1 MRTAL
6 QGVHRRFVALVV
18 IVGIAPIGAIEAQS
32 AVESGPWV
40 RVNQVGYLP
49 GDVKIAIL
57 SSATPLEGEF
67 TVGDLKAPIGDDQG
81 AWGPFAHNY
90 RLDFSPLKR
99 TGCYRIQYAQVE
111 SPEFGVG
118 DDVYRNEAIPALVEF
133 LQLQRCGFNPITQK
147 PCHQQDA
154 IDTETGARV
163 DLVGG
168 WHDAADRLKHMI
180 TTTYCAAALMLSE
193 SEPAKAEGHYGADLV
208 RKLHPR
214 ADVIYIQIG
223 DDRDHRPPN
232 TLWHDDQSDYGHG
245 AGGPRAAWPALGKPQ
260 GPKYEN
266 TSTGVSSIA
275 GRSAA
280 AMAIAGD
287 VQMARS
293 MYALA
298 KARRGYAQS
307 IPVLAPYYY
316 MEKSYFDD
324 LEWAAIELY
333 RATKEPEFLA
343 EAIQWAD
350 QAGDNAWMGEDRHGH
365 YEFFPYVNLA
375 HWRLYPLVDE
385 AVKARLASYYRA
397 GLERLEARANQNP
410 YRFAT
415 PLVWCSTNDVIA
427 LATQARLY
435 EEMTSDTR
443 FHGLATEARDWIFG
457 RNPWGYSFVC
467 GVPEG
472 GRASS
477 QPHHLFW
484 KIGRRLPKG
493 GLVDGPQAPDINK
506 GLKYGDFGVDTLSRF
521 QSEVA
526 VYHDFFED
534 FGTNEPILDGTVS
547 LLFLLERW

>member
-1 MRTAL
+1 MSTQRSRAARLASCAVLFLVTAA
-6 QGVHRRFVALVV
+6 QGGEDA
-18 IVGIAPIGAIEAQS
+18 
-32 AVESGPWV
+32 GPWI

-49 GDVKIAIL
+49 GDPKIAVL

-67 TVGDLKAPIGDDQG
+67 TVGELRATIWEDQG

-90 RLDFSPLKR
+90 RLDFSALREPGR
-99 TGCYRIQYAQVE
+99 YRVAFGE
-111 SPEFGVG
+111 TRSPEFAIG
-118 DDVYRNEAIPALVEF
+118 DDAYTREAVPALLEF
-133 LQLQRCGFNPITQK
+133 LKLQRCGFNPITGE
-147 PCHQQDA
+147 PCHQQDG
-154 IDTETGARV
+154 IDTVTGERM
-163 DLVGG
+163 DGVGG

-180 TTTYCAAALMLSE
+180 TTTYCAAALMLCKDRE
-193 SEPAKAEGHYGADLV
+193 AREEGYYGANLV

-214 ADVIYIQIG
+214 PDVIYIQIG
-223 DDRDHRPPN
+223 DDRDHRPPH

-245 AGGPRAAWPALGKPQ
+245 KGGPRSAWPATGTPM
-260 GPKYEN
+260 GPKYRNE
-266 TSTGVSSIA
+266 STGVSSIA

-287 VQMARS
+287 VLMARS
-293 MYALA
+293 MYRLA
-298 KARRGYAQS
+298 KERMGYAQS
-307 IPVLAPYYY
+307 VPVLAPHYY
-316 MEKSYFDD
+316 MEKTYFDD
-324 LEWAAIELY
+324 LEWAAVELY
-333 RATKEPEFLA
+333 RATKEPQFLE
-343 EAIQWAD
+343 EAIRWAD

-375 HWRLYPLVDE
+375 HWRLYPLVDDE
-385 AVKARLASYYRA
+385 VKARLAGYYRA

-410 YRFAT
+410 YRFST

-435 EEMTSDTR
+435 EEMTGDRR
-443 FHGLATEARDWIFG
+443 FRTLAAEARDWIFG

-477 QPHHLFW
+477 KPHHLFW
-484 KIGRRLPKG
+484 KIGGRLPRG

-506 GLKYGDFGVDTLSRF
+506 ALQFETFGTDELARF
-521 QSEVA
+521 QSDVA

-547 LLFLLERW
+547 LLFLIERW